1 MLTKLLIRDETPA
14 SLGKM
19 QHTFTVHI
27 SGETISQLVTR
38 VSQEINHR
46 KPTVF
51 HPGTFVTFLK
61 IVPLIG
67 G

>member
-1 MLTKLLIRDETPA
+1 MLTKFLIRDETPA

-19 QHTFTVHI
+19 KNIFRVHV
-27 SGETISQLVTR
+27 SGETIRQLSTQ

-46 KPTVF
+46 KPMVF
-51 HPGTFVTFLK
+51 HPGTSVTFLK